1 MAQTAHHLT
10 QDSLILEDETE
21 PGNLDIALGLE
32 ADVADKIFG
41 SGTNFTTELKIG
53 DQISFED
60 DSNNTF
66 TRIVQAIISNTEI
79 ETAVGLGT
87 AIATNVAFKRNRTK
101 MQSPRNDR
109 AIFKLPYDVVKT
121 LLTTDNDVVSDT
133 SFKVRKQ
140 FTTTLDSSGQE
151 SFTAGTNEVFVAHS
165 EEDVTVSIQTLGSCN
180 H

>member
-1 MAQTAHHLT
+1 ML
-10 QDSLILEDETE
+10 LIRYLV
-21 PGNLDIALGLE
+21 LR
-32 ADVADKIFG
+32 F
-41 SGTNFTTELKIG
+41 NFTTELKIG

-66 TRIVQAIISNTEI
+66 TRIVQSIISNTEI
-79 ETAVGLGT
+79 ETAVNLEQT
-87 AIATNVAFKRNRTK
+87 IATSGTFKRNRTK

-121 LLTTDNDVVSDT
+121 LLTTDNDGVSDT

-151 SFTAGTNEVFVAHS
+151 SFTANKR
-165 EEDVTVSIQTLGSCN
+165 SICCTF
-180 H
+180 